1 LYPEQTLF
9 TSANVVKT
17 RNLFRVIQQTRQ
29 LSLAFLFIMGSLSS
43 YTIFANEQVVEIIQ
57 AQFVRYDPDYHTH
70 YENYG
75 VRLDAS
81 ANKLARL
88 EAQGRNLHCSK
99 QIFLEAK
106 WLHRYTAHWDELDDK
121 LERLELSFE
130 EEDQEFAN
138 RQSPTTGFWGTCYE
152 SYFMRMGATVDAL
165 STLSLAGKTPRY
177 KIRGT
182 GEFSTGKKLLTR
194 LQDLL
199 ISDIARTGVNN
210 RAQLSSLIT
219 SISQG
224 LFKDYIREGLERSRD
239 ARFDSKLPGLEDAF
253 RFFLSGAQDPQTG
266 YWGAWY
272 IIDGKVHKTSD
283 LSMTYHIV
291 SYTKGKGLERWQN
304 LITTTLAI
312 ESDPYPYGWKH
323 REEFNNHNLY
333 DVAKIFKY
341 GWRHMKPSQRA
352 SISTQIQSMLD
363 WSLSNTLGED
373 GRFIYKPEF
382 SDSLADEYYFGVSF
396 YDVIG
401 YWNPEYRFWTDQSE
415 FEGAMELCCQIE
427 RRLNELDLSGWAAD
441 GARAKLA
448 RNCTGC

>member
-165 STLSLAGKTPRY
+165 SALSLAGKTPRY